1 MERYRER
8 DLGILTAI
16 GEGHPLTQRALAQ
29 RLGVALGLTNL
40 YLKRLASKGLI
51 KITEFPRKPSAR
63 KRLRYV
69 LTPKGLL
76 EKSRLTYEYMSYSL
90 AIYRRTR
97 ETLRE
102 ALGHLLHGQ
111 GLKRIAFYHTGEAAE
126 LAYVTLKE
134 LGLEPVAVLMAPI
147 LDLALGAPA
156 GAAGGDA
163 AAGLSL
169 RNLGAAVS
177 GWLSITSVEDRFR
190 AIIVLCAV
198 YVGAGFLK
206 GWIDFGSYLLAL
218 WIRVRAAAALQRDLF
233 RHLLGL

>member
-8 DLGILTAI
+8 DLEILTAI
-16 GEGHPLTQRALAQ
+16 EEGRPLTQRVLAQ

-69 LTPKGLL
+69 LTSKGLL

-126 LAYVTLKE
+126 LAYVTRSEEHTSE
-134 LGLEPVAVLMAPI
+134 LQSRLHLVCRLLLEKKKKNI
-147 LDLALGAPA
+147 K
-156 GAAGGDA
+156 
-163 AAGLSL
+163 
-169 RNLGAAVS
+169 
-177 GWLSITSVEDRFR
+177 I
-190 AIIVLCAV
+190 
-198 YVGAGFLK
+198 
-206 GWIDFGSYLLAL
+206 
-218 WIRVRAAAALQRDLF
+218 
-233 RHLLGL
+233 